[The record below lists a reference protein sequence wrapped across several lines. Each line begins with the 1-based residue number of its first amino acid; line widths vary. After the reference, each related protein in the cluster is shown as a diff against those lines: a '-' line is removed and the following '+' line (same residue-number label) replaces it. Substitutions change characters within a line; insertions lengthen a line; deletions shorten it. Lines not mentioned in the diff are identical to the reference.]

1 VYVQAVEQSILF
13 RGELGKCD
21 ALQYPGPRLLGPDNS
36 PAYPQTDATDIA
48 LSLDHRSG
56 GNAAIEAQ
64 RTSARREIV
73 EDPSDA
79 DLAIRG
85 FSLNGMPGGIPRRAP
100 AIRV

>member
-13 RGELGKCD
+13 RGELDKCD
-21 ALQYPGPRLLGPDNS
+21 PLQYPGPRLLSPDNF
-36 PAYPQTDATDIA
+36 PTYPQADAADIA

-56 GNAAIEAQ
+56 GNVGIQAQ

-85 FSLNGMPGGIPRRAP
+85 FSLDAMPGGIPRRAP
-100 AIRV
+100 AIRF